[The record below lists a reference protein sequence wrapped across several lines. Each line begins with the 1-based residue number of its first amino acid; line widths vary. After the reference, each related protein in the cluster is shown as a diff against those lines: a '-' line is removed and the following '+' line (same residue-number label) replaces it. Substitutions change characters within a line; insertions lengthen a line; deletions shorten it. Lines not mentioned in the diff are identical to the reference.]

1 MGVALR
7 EESKLGVL
15 RVLVLVVRW
24 WRDGRVATGVSGGL
38 GRWSSKSSTCHWNWG
53 RRFRSHFD
61 AKRSSCLR
69 LWDGD
74 MDGGELQSEAG
85 SDVVLHRPILSCE
98 EYDRAEYC
106 VTSMGA

>member
-1 MGVALR
+1 
-7 EESKLGVL
+7 
-15 RVLVLVVRW
+15 
-24 WRDGRVATGVSGGL
+24 
-38 GRWSSKSSTCHWNWG
+38 
-53 RRFRSHFD
+53 
-61 AKRSSCLR
+61 
-69 LWDGD
+69 